1 MRGVKA
7 GDGSAMTTPEHS
19 LWTRGGKRGQPTLNR
34 RVGHSVRLRHGS
46 RDFLIT
52 ARTVNIAITDVRSVA
67 ELERW
72 FPVADLEPDGLS
84 LAA

>member
-1 MRGVKA
+1 MRGK
-7 GDGSAMTTPEHS
+7 
-19 LWTRGGKRGQPTLNR
+19 PTLNR
-34 RVGHSVRLRHGS
+34 RVGHTVRLRPGH

-67 ELERW
+67 EVEQW

-84 LAA
+84 VAA